1 MCLSNEAAAIKLAER
16 DNLVGELVEALQA
29 YDQALAMPTYGDYSG
44 FVWPKIEMRKPGDT
58 AWGWIC
64 EKHGLGYQGGCIC
77 CRDDMDKFRDQKDR
91 EARYARDDALRAAR
105 NKASA
110 VLAKAREGAQS

>member
-1 MCLSNEAAAIKLAER
+1 MSEIKRAAAS
-16 DNLVGELVEALQA
+16 ELLEALQA
-29 YDQALAMPTYGDYSG
+29 FLLAEEMSIYGDASD

-77 CRDDMDKFRDQKDR
+77 CRDDFDAYQKGKDYS
-91 EARYARDDALRAAR
+91 ARCARDAALRDAR
-105 NKASA
+105 
-110 VLAKAREGAQS
+110 AKARIAIAKATGV